1 MNTSSNQSLSGHLAI
16 VTGAGKSNGL
26 GFAIASAL
34 ADQGADIVLHYNTS
48 HSTAAQNVASLQAR
62 GVQAI
67 AVQADAASTTFGTD
81 LVSAT
86 QTTFPNRTIDIL
98 INNAGRASFS
108 PTLDTTPIS
117 DFDALFHTNVRGPFL
132 LLQAALPYLR
142 TPGARIINIGTVV
155 AQIGTKWANLYS
167 GSKSALTTMTLGW
180 AEALGPRGIT
190 ANVVSPGPIHTD
202 MVPDE
207 EHELTQRF
215 RSEQA
220 IKRNGTVEEV
230 AAAVGFLVSP
240 GSSFVTGQVLAVD
253 GGISHL

>member
-1 MNTSSNQSLSGHLAI
+1 MSLRGKLAI

-48 HSTAAQNVASLQAR
+48 QSAAEQNVAVLQAR
-62 GVQAI
+62 GVHAV
-67 AVQADAASTTFGTD
+67 AVQADAASTTFGSD

-86 QTTFPNRTIDIL
+86 QAAFPGRTIDIL
-98 INNAGRASFS
+98 INNAGRASFN
-108 PTLDTTPIS
+108 PTLDAVPL
-117 DFDALFHTNVRGPFL
+117 DEFDALFHANVRGPFL
-132 LLQAALPYLR
+132 LLQAALPHLR

-155 AQIGTKWANLYS
+155 AQIGTKWAQLYS

-202 MVPDE
+202 MAPDE
-207 EHELTQRF
+207 GHELTQRF
-215 RSEQA
+215 RSEQSL
-220 IKRNGTVEEV
+220 KRNGTVQEV
-230 AAAVGFLVSP
+230 AAAVLFLASP

-253 GGISHL
+253 GGISHR